1 MAAPLWRD
9 GLKEAWTQPGVRRA
23 RQVGYWLLVAALALF
38 VYRRFA
44 PSVDLADLGPA
55 PPIEMATLDGGVV
68 RLADLRGQVV
78 VVNVWA
84 TWCPPCI
91 VETPGFVD
99 LQAEFDGEVRFLGLS
114 VDDSKADVRAFAE
127 RHGVNYPLLVGP
139 NRAGDGYRVPVLPTT
154 LLVDKNGRVR
164 FRHEGLLLAHALRP
178 ALRTLARE

>member
-1 MAAPLWRD
+1 MMSILWLD
-9 GLKEAWTQPGVRRA
+9 DIAEAWRRPGVQRL
-23 RQVGYWLLVAALALF
+23 RQTGYWLLIAALAFF

-55 PPIEMATLDGGVV
+55 PPLEMTALDGEIV

-84 TWCPPCI
+84 TWCPPCR

-99 LQAEFDGEVRFLGLS
+99 LQAEFDGEVQFLGLS
-114 VDDSKADVRAFAE
+114 VDDSEADVRAFAE
-127 RHGVNYPLLVGP
+127 DYGINYPLLVGP

-154 LLVDKNGRVR
+154 LLIDRNGRVR

-178 ALRTLARE
+178 ALRALVRE